1 MKQSQN
7 NNIEALFRKL
17 LGKVEEQ
24 PSNDIWSKIETQLPK
39 NQLFSS
45 FTKGVIG
52 FGILIFCSFSIYQ
65 ISKVDSHKIKV
76 NKLAIEK
83 QNLIAIE
90 GKKVAEIQ
98 KEKNNKKGLLA
109 TKNEVSFNETHF
121 NKTELLQEKSN
132 IEIDILSK
140 IQDNNVQSTES
151 VIVPAEQ
158 KVVLEGLD
166 LAINP
171 SEFLITKNNIA
182 SRLEDKT
189 NIENAINELKFETND
204 YELDQIPISNFKP
217 EINLVSENEVF
228 NLDIE
233 NNCIN
238 PTQILETKASKINS
252 EKEEIVLKSMWSAKE
267 ELMQKSAG
275 IDEVDPLT
283 LRRLKNKVNFD
294 RVNINKGF
302 YVGPFAGVNYTWLS
316 VSKKYQ
322 DKEYRV
328 ENVKYKLSFGETFGI
343 GLGYDFSKHWGVATD
358 FGMSSINQT
367 YFERPSE
374 NVLNKRSVSL
384 NYWQLP
390 VYVRYKANI
399 GNRLQHRPITVG
411 GLIGPQFSFLKSKR
425 TTENGFEK
433 EINQRINES
442 EFGIAGIV
450 NADFYINKN
459 LFLTLGVKGSFG
471 TNLNGFPKLQGDDNK
486 EPISYQFGFFTRF
499 NFKVAPKH

>member
-39 NQLFSS
+39 NQLFST

-65 ISKVDSHKIKV
+65 ITKVEHQKTKV
-76 NKLAIEK
+76 NRLAIEK
-83 QNLIAIE
+83 QNLIANKYNTPIE
-90 GKKVAEIQ
+90 
-98 KEKNNKKGLLA
+98 KEKIKKKELPFTRNNISL
-109 TKNEVSFNETHF
+109 NEIHF
-121 NKTELLQEKSN
+121 NKKEVLQVN
-132 IEIDILSK
+132 INRAIDVIENL
-140 IQDNNVQSTES
+140 QDLNARSTES
-151 VIVPAEQ
+151 VVIQTQQPAILKGNE
-158 KVVLEGLD
+158 
-166 LAINP
+166 LALNTP
-171 SEFLITKNNIA
+171 EFLIIETNIA
-182 SRLEDKT
+182 SRLEENT
-189 NIENAINELKFETND
+189 NIEKSINELKVETNTF
-204 YELDQIPISNFKP
+204 EMDQIPASILNPENNLFSESEIS
-217 EINLVSENEVF
+217 EF
-228 NLDIE
+228 NLE
-233 NNCIN
+233 NNIIN
-238 PTQILETKASKINS
+238 STQILETKASKIKV
-252 EKEEIVLKSMWSAKE
+252 EKEAIVLKSMWSEKE

-328 ENVKYKLSFGETFGI
+328 ENVKYKLSFGKTFGVA
-343 GLGYDFSKHWGVATD
+343 LGYDFSKHWGVATD
-358 FGMSSINQT
+358 FGLSTINQT
-367 YFERPSE
+367 YLERPSE
-374 NVLNKRSVSL
+374 NKLNTRSVSL

-390 VYVRYKANI
+390 IYIKYKANI

-411 GLIGPQFSFLKSKR
+411 GLLGPQFSFLKNQK
-425 TTENGFEK
+425 TTENGVDT
-433 EINQRINES
+433 EINQRINEK
-442 EFGIAGIV
+442 EFGLAGII

-459 LFLTLGVKGSFG
+459 LFLTLGLKGSFG
-471 TNLNGFPKLQGDDNK
+471 TNLNGFPKLQGSDNK
-486 EPISYQFGFFTRF
+486 DPISYQFGLFTRF

>member
-1 MKQSQN
+1 
-7 NNIEALFRKL
+7 
-17 LGKVEEQ
+17 
-24 PSNDIWSKIETQLPK
+24 
-39 NQLFSS
+39 
-45 FTKGVIG
+45 
-52 FGILIFCSFSIYQ
+52 
-65 ISKVDSHKIKV
+65 
-76 NKLAIEK
+76 
-83 QNLIAIE
+83 
-90 GKKVAEIQ
+90 
-98 KEKNNKKGLLA
+98 
-109 TKNEVSFNETHF
+109 
-121 NKTELLQEKSN
+121 
-132 IEIDILSK
+132 
-140 IQDNNVQSTES
+140 
-151 VIVPAEQ
+151 
-158 KVVLEGLD
+158 
-166 LAINP
+166 
-171 SEFLITKNNIA
+171 
-182 SRLEDKT
+182 
-189 NIENAINELKFETND
+189 
-204 YELDQIPISNFKP
+204 
-217 EINLVSENEVF
+217 LVSENEVF
-228 NLDIE
+228 ELDFE
-233 NNCIN
+233 DNCIN
-238 PTQILETKASKINS
+238 PTQILETKTSKINS
-252 EKEEIVLKSMWSAKE
+252 EKEAIVLKSMWSAKE